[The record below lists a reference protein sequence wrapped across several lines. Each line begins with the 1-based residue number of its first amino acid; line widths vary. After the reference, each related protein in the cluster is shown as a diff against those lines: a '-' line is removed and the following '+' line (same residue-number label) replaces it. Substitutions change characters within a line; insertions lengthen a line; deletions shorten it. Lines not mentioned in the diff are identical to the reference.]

1 MSFVPGAAGY
11 GAAAEDL
18 ARQYESVSLQE
29 VHGETLPLFP
39 PPPARV
45 ADLGAGS
52 GRDAAALAALGYDV
66 TAVEPTAELR
76 EIGRRVHAEAA
87 VRWVDSALPE
97 LEAVRGAFDLV
108 LIVGVWMHLEERER
122 RPAMERV
129 RSLLAPKG
137 RVVITLRHGPVP
149 SERRM
154 FDIRAAEV
162 IRQGRQAGLD
172 PLMAREQPDRL
183 GRAEVSWSALVLE
196 ARSARG
202 RPLGGLRRG

>member
-1 MSFVPGAAGY
+1 MPLVAGTAGY

-66 TAVEPTAELR
+66 VAVEPTDEFR
-76 EIGRRVHAEAA
+76 EIGQRVHAGAP
-87 VRWVDSALPE
+87 VRWINSALPE
-97 LEAVRGAFDLV
+97 LDGVRGPFDLI
-108 LIVGVWMHLEERER
+108 LIVGVWMHLEQKERGT
-122 RPAMERV
+122 AMEQV

-149 SERRM
+149 LERRM
-154 FDIRAAEV
+154 FDVPAAEV
-162 IRQGRQAGLD
+162 IQLGQRAGLD

-183 GRAEVSWSALVLE
+183 GRAGVSWSALVLE
-196 ARSARG
+196 AR
-202 RPLGGLRRG
+202 LT